1 MISREKIRVYHL
13 VALLVLLWNIP
24 SSYKNTPELIGL
36 SIAWL
41 LCLAC
46 IIIHYIYMCK
56 KNTIEFATV
65 KTGAKV
71 PSKRS
76 EDAGYD
82 IYACFDEDYMTIMPH
97 ETKMIP
103 TGLISAFSE
112 DYVIVLKERGSTGS
126 KGMGQRCGIIDSGY
140 RGEWFVPIT
149 NHNDKP
155 IYIAKNK
162 NLETDG
168 ILYPYEKAICQ
179 ALILPSSQ
187 GVVKEIPYPDICNA
201 KSERGAG
208 ALGSSNK

>member
-13 VALLVLLWNIP
+13 AVLVILLWN
-24 SSYKNTPELIGL
+24 TPITFSNKTELIAL
-36 SIAWL
+36 ITTWVL
-41 LCLAC
+41 FLIC
-46 IIIHYIYMCK
+46 IILHYIYMCK
-56 KNTIEFATV
+56 NNTIKFATI
-65 KTGAKV
+65 KDHAII
-71 PSKRS
+71 PDKRS

-103 TGLISAFSE
+103 TGLVSAFSE
-112 DYVIVLKERGSTGS
+112 DYVVVLKERGSTGS

-168 ILYPYEKAICQ
+168 ILYPYSKAICQ
-179 ALILPSSQ
+179 ALVLPSSQ
-187 GVVKEIPYPDICNA
+187 GVVKEVPYRKLCKV
-201 KSERGAG
+201 KSKRGAG

>member
-13 VALLVLLWNIP
+13 VALLVLIWNAPATFKSI
-24 SSYKNTPELIGL
+24 TEFVVL

-41 LCLAC
+41 AGLA
-46 IIIHYIYMCK
+46 IIILHYIYMCK
-56 KNTIEFATV
+56 NNTIKFATI
-65 KTGAKV
+65 KDHAII
-71 PSKRS
+71 PDKRS

-82 IYACFDEDYMTIMPH
+82 IYACFEEDYMTIMPH

-103 TGLISAFSE
+103 TGLVSAFSE
-112 DYVIVLKERGSTGS
+112 DYVVVLKERGSTGS

-179 ALILPSSQ
+179 ALVLPSSQ
-187 GVVKEIPYPDICNA
+187 GVVKEVPYYELSNV